1 MTRRRLFLLLA
12 ASTALTALAVT
23 AVRARNVPRVATG
36 FVASVLCSETFVSGL
51 DPEKNFADTTAA
63 MPGTGLISWA
73 LDYRVDRDRGDVRV
87 SLFGFGVSRAVYRG
101 ALGCFLDHGDAVARV
116 AAPPAEKLP
125 APLLS
130 EIAEPSIVPPES
142 PQLAAALDR
151 AFAEPD
157 APPFRRTRAIVVVKD
172 GRIVGRGTHEELL
185 ETSETYAEI
194 VSSQLTA
201 EEAA

>member
-23 AVRARNVPRVATG
+23 AVCARNVPRVATG

-87 SLFGFGVSRAVYRG
+87 SLLGFGVSR
-101 ALGCFLDHGDAVARV
+101 
-116 AAPPAEKLP
+116 LP
-125 APLLS
+125 VLP
-130 EIAEPSIVPPES
+130 
-142 PQLAAALDR
+142 
-151 AFAEPD
+151 
-157 APPFRRTRAIVVVKD
+157 VV
-172 GRIVGRGTHEELL
+172 RMR
-185 ETSETYAEI
+185 
-194 VSSQLTA
+194 
-201 EEAA
+201 